1 MAFSYRDFADARQ
14 YELPKSGNFVAR
26 TNSNNPNRRKQGICE
41 AISAV
46 LFSARDV
53 LEDAN
58 TTFIVRDDEE

>member
-1 MAFSYRDFADARQ
+1 MACSYHDFADARQ
-14 YELPKSGNFVAR
+14 YELPKSGSFVAR
-26 TNSNNPNRRKQGICE
+26 GGSNSNRRKQGICE